1 MERKQRGAG
10 GLAEMTGLYLHCS
23 KKPKRMRSEAN
34 WFIFRAD
41 RGNAQCLAF
50 FFFSLSCFK
59 PQPKEG

>member
-10 GLAEMTGLYLHCS
+10 GLAEMTGLYLHRS

-50 FFFSLSCFK
+50 FFFFTVMF
-59 PQPKEG
+59 